1 MFPASIYGKAK
12 IVADAKSV
20 ALIPEPNRGIGFK
33 TARQLGQK
41 VRSLVLVSGF
51 SHGSDP
57 RLNLQ
62 FKLWLRLAST
72 DKVGFTKLLLV
83 SGLSPGF
90 FSAFDEPTL
99 NGIIEKLYRVD

>member
-1 MFPASIYGKAK
+1 MRSGRQFPGSGTCH
-12 IVADAKSV
+12 VHRSRVSGDGPF
-20 ALIPEPNRGIGFK
+20 AL
-33 TARQLGQK
+33 
-41 VRSLVLVSGF
+41 LVSGF

-72 DKVGFTKLLLV
+72 DKVAFTKLLLV

-90 FSAFDEPTL
+90 FLHLTNPP
-99 NGIIEKLYRVD
+99 